1 MYVVTTEETTI
12 ITTLHIHFTLAI
24 ALFDFG
30 SNHTFIAKI
39 LVDRIGISVE
49 DLG

>member
-30 SNHTFIAKI
+30 SNHTFMAKI
-39 LVDRIGISVE
+39 FVDMIGISVE